1 MKLPPPRQLT
11 QSETLDSL
19 DHWKSIF
26 RNYFRR
32 DSVFKQF
39 LESSCTWNPSDT
51 DTYGLVAKYGMSPEE
66 RKDALIDFLSNLA
79 GFLPHSYLTSKLKDT
94 TKSLKDCWNIIEE
107 HYNVKVSSETLLDFE
122 AIKKDPA
129 ENYRQLYE
137 RLLQHCKLH
146 LAPATATVGT
156 FKNTTEDKMSIS
168 IMNLVALQWL
178 RKINLQLIQ
187 IVKTEYATELRS
199 GTQLADLVPRIAP
212 NIDALLSRYNSSAVA
227 QVIADD
233 QYHVDVGG
241 ADDNAGH
248 VRRVGQRGRGGRT
261 TGRFFR
267 GSRHGNSV
275 QRPNSNLFCAGCFS
289 LGKQLSMFIDFK
301 HKPENCTRQEAV
313 SRILQAEAQN
323 DLESY
328 ELENEDD
335 FYDDGKTSSLRSNP
349 TKIYSLQN
357 EPPSISEPARR
368 DKAPATIPSNL
379 VLTINVNHKP
389 GETHSSHSFAR
400 VDFIDNVNPE
410 SPASE
415 ESEFIRKIENVASRR
430 HLWSPNSVRKEY
442 SPMICAEINAQ
453 PCTPTIDEGSEINC
467 IDSEFAS
474 RNNIKILFC

>member
-1 MKLPPPRQLT
+1 MATFVKLPPPRQLN
-11 QSETLDSL
+11 QNETLDSL

-39 LESSCTWNPSDT
+39 LESSCTWDPTNT
-51 DTYGLVAKYGMSPEE
+51 DTYGLEEKYGMSPEE

-79 GFLPHSYLTSKLKDT
+79 GFLPHSYLTSKLKDN
-94 TKSLKDCWNIIEE
+94 TKSLNDCWNIIEE

-156 FKNTTEDKMSIS
+156 FKNTCEDKMSIS

-227 QVIADD
+227 KVIADD

-241 ADDNAGH
+241 VDDDAAEH
-248 VRRVGQRGRGGRT
+248 VRRVGQHGRGRT
-261 TGRFFR
+261 AGRFFR
-267 GSRHGNSV
+267 GSRRGNSV
-275 QRPNSNLFCAGCFS
+275 LRPNSNLFCAGCFS
-289 LGKQLSMFIDFK
+289 LGKQLNVFIDFK
-301 HKPENCTRQEAV
+301 HKPENCTRQGAV
-313 SRILQAEAQN
+313 SRILQAEAQ
-323 DLESY
+323 DDHESY
-328 ELENEDD
+328 ELENEED
-335 FYDDGKTSSLRSNP
+335 FYDDGKTTSLRNNP
-349 TKIYSLQN
+349 TKSYSLQN
-357 EPPSISEPARR
+357 ESPSIPE
-368 DKAPATIPSNL
+368 
-379 VLTINVNHKP
+379 
-389 GETHSSHSFAR
+389 
-400 VDFIDNVNPE
+400 PE
-410 SPASE
+410 S
-415 ESEFIRKIENVASRR
+415 
-430 HLWSPNSVRKEY
+430 
-442 SPMICAEINAQ
+442 
-453 PCTPTIDEGSEINC
+453 
-467 IDSEFAS
+467 
-474 RNNIKILFC
+474 